1 LNSIHLDQKKKKNI
15 EIVTQQKEMVDIYMK
30 ALEKWNNLTPEH
42 RTSAKKHEY
51 FLASKAC
58 NPTWTEGTFTKA

>member
-1 LNSIHLDQKKKKNI
+1 
-15 EIVTQQKEMVDIYMK
+15 MVDIYMK

-42 RTSAKKHEY
+42 RTRAKRHEY